1 MAAEGRVLPL
11 PHSVGVRALKP
22 TPSWRGPSR
31 RWGRK
36 RRARIIGDSREQ
48 AAGPC
53 FLFVGEIWDKMR
65 SFHFLFPWLNDQ
77 ECVGKEDASVWAG
90 SPDLPFREGAAGM
103 QGRHFETRLSNN
115 SPIPWYFPCWHKGQE
130 ATRGHRERLVRARA
144 ASAKPKLKHVNTAQV
159 CVGPHFLHQ
168 PLALLKLRGGLCL
181 CFTRPT
187 PLVRYFLKL
196 TST

>member
-1 MAAEGRVLPL
+1 M
-11 PHSVGVRALKP
+11 RALKP

-115 SPIPWYFPCWHKGQE
+115 SLIPWYFPCWHKGQE
-130 ATRGHRERLVRARA
+130 VTRGHRERLVRARA
-144 ASAKPKLKHVNTAQV
+144 ASAKPKLKHVNTAQ
-159 CVGPHFLHQ
+159 
-168 PLALLKLRGGLCL
+168 GLCGTSL
-181 CFTRPT
+181 PPST
-187 PLVRYFLKL
+187 PGSAKAERGTMPLFHKTNSISSLFFKTHIHI
-196 TST
+196 TSI